1 MAVFNV
7 KPPKM
12 RWLNCWSGGDD
23 PAECALHLGVSITT
37 IRTHL
42 SALYRKNAFRN
53 QSELLLIIR
62 AIHG

>member
-1 MAVFNV
+1 M
-7 KPPKM
+7 
-12 RWLNCWSGGDD
+12 S

-42 SALYRKNAFRN
+42 SALYRKTHTRN